1 MLIGNSITAAIDKRI
16 YIYSVLLI
24 TFSVEGLRLK
34 TQFYVKHNTI
44 VINRLNV
51 NLETTELRS
60 LKVYTRFIFE
70 VELHRCI
77 RHLWIKS
84 SKKFKSGSSTLHWM
98 LSSRSRFSY
107 WISDLSNSISLL
119 AHCFNLFDTTAAICL
134 WYYVVH
140 EHSDVQHGIATQH
153 RPIELEFFY
162 THKDHCYCRG
172 LRNREIQQDFNL

>member
-34 TQFYVKHNTI
+34 TQFHVKHNTI

-60 LKVYTRFIFE
+60 LKVYTRFIFR

-98 LSSRSRFSY
+98 LSSRNTSRSRFSY
-107 WISDLSNSISLL
+107 WISDLSK
-119 AHCFNLFDTTAAICL
+119 FNFVARALFQSVRHNC
-134 WYYVVH
+134 
-140 EHSDVQHGIATQH
+140 SDLPVI
-153 RPIELEFFY
+153 
-162 THKDHCYCRG
+162 
-172 LRNREIQQDFNL
+172 LRRAWT